1 MTNTPTFIYYTAL
14 GQYESLSRYLNQA
27 DQKKQLTFTNPIRR
41 QTFIAGRALL
51 AIALKCHYGSNR
63 YQIAYTEAGKPYL
76 HFPKGYYFNLT
87 HSSNHLY
94 LALQQTQP
102 IGIDCEVIRQ
112 KNYQRVAK
120 RLFSHEEYHKIANNK
135 DPLAAFFL
143 RWTQY
148 EAAVKYAGKSIFSKP
163 GWENNQENN
172 QANNTIIYSFRH
184 QQQILSICTAA
195 DTAMSLQCYQWC
207 ADSQQIKRF
216 KLHFLSKLTSPG

>member
-1 MTNTPTFIYYTAL
+1 MTVTPTFIYYTAL
-14 GQYESLSRYLNQA
+14 GQSESLSCYLNQA

-51 AIALKCHYGSNR
+51 AIALTCQYGSNR

-76 HFPKGYYFNLT
+76 HFPKGWYFNLT
-87 HSSNHLY
+87 HSGKHLY

-112 KNYQRVAK
+112 RDYQRVVK
-120 RLFSHEEYHKIANNK
+120 RLFDHAEYHKIANAK
-135 DPLAAFFL
+135 DPLVAFFL

-148 EAAVKYAGKSIFSKP
+148 EAAVKYAGKSIFSKLVR
-163 GWENNQENN
+163 ENN
-172 QANNTIIYSFRH
+172 QANNTMVYSFRH

-195 DTAMSLQCYQWC
+195 DVAMSLQCYQWC
-207 ADSQQIKRF
+207 VANRRIKRL
-216 KLHFLSKLTSPG
+216 KLHYLSKLTSPG

>member
-1 MTNTPTFIYYTAL
+1 MTNTLTFIYYTAL
-14 GQYESLSRYLNQA
+14 GHAIEHSLHYLNQA

-63 YQIAYTEAGKPYL
+63 YQMAYTEAGKPYL
-76 HFPKGYYFNLT
+76 QFPKGYYFNLT
-87 HSSNHLY
+87 HSGKHLY

-112 KNYQRVAK
+112 RNFQRVAK
-120 RLFSHEEYHKIANNK
+120 RLFGHAEYHKIANAK

-163 GWENNQENN
+163 GRANN
-172 QANNTIIYSFRH
+172 QANNTMIYSFRH
-184 QQQILSICTAA
+184 QQQMLSICTAA
-195 DTAMSLQCYQWC
+195 DAATSLQCYQWR

-216 KLHFLSKLTSPG
+216 KLHYLSNALT